1 MLATPF
7 LALLRERRNLLGD
20 LDKQMKNVFPVFK
33 VLCSLLR
40 VVCPPP
46 QLLKYRPRPW
56 TPSLIPVA
64 LPAPPPGASSLLERA
79 LGNSFLPENFLDS
92 LPMFPGNTAL
102 SPAPSSARR
111 GELGSQTVYEDRR
124 HWQEGS
130 IHIYQT
136 P

>member
-7 LALLRERRNLLGD
+7 PALLRKRRNLLGD

-46 QLLKYRPRPW
+46 QLLKYRPRFW

-64 LPAPPPGASSLLERA
+64 LPAPPLGASSLLERA
-79 LGNSFLPENFLDS
+79 PGNSFVTCKLFRFLAYVPRKYCS
-92 LPMFPGNTAL
+92 V
-102 SPAPSSARR
+102 PS
-111 GELGSQTVYEDRR
+111 T
-124 HWQEGS
+124 
-130 IHIYQT
+130 
-136 P
+136 